1 MASLEQS
8 NIHRISLLT
17 TRLRSTLKTF
27 YTSLPYISQVFTMVD
42 QDGDGA
48 ITKKDL
54 QSLLTSLGV
63 TDVTEETLMEM
74 LTQANGTL
82 NFTAFLAMF
91 AHMTS
96 DMDSDEVWKTYFF
109 IFNHSILL
117 LVNRKQR
124 MTTELFQKWIS
135 LVL

>member
-63 TDVTEETLMEM
+63 TDVTEETLIEM

-96 DMDSDEVWKTYFF
+96 DMDSDEVWKT
-109 IFNHSILL
+109 
-117 LVNRKQR
+117 
-124 MTTELFQKWIS
+124 LFALYLTI
-135 LVL
+135 

>member
-1 MASLEQS
+1 
-8 NIHRISLLT
+8 
-17 TRLRSTLKTF
+17 
-27 YTSLPYISQVFTMVD
+27 MVD

-63 TDVTEETLMEM
+63 NDVTDETLMEM

-91 AHMTS
+91 ANMTG
-96 DMDSDEVWKTYFF
+96 DMDSDEVRKNFHLIKNYQTDSHM
-109 IFNHSILL
+109 I
-117 LVNRKQR
+117 VNQ
-124 MTTELFQKWIS
+124 
-135 LVL
+135 